1 MNQGFPERLDTP
13 LTLALR
19 VPYFSKAPVL
29 GFYPTCKAFQD
40 FFFFVFEKNYNFL
53 SRLKDPFAHHTQ
65 TFHHLNTKSF
75 HVLHRLILLGAS
87 LNFQAYTISLLSSRL
102 QPSN

>member
-13 LTLALR
+13 LTLPLR
-19 VPYFSKAPVL
+19 FPYFSRALVL
-29 GFYPTCKAFQD
+29 AFYPTCKAFQD
-40 FFFFVFEKNYNFL
+40 FFLCIWKKLQFL
-53 SRLKDPFAHHTQ
+53 SGLKDPFADHTQ
-65 TFHHLNTKSF
+65 TFHHLNKNSF

>member
-19 VPYFSKAPVL
+19 VPYFSKTPVLGVL

-40 FFFFVFEKNYNFL
+40 FFSLY
-53 SRLKDPFAHHTQ
+53 LKKT
-65 TFHHLNTKSF
+65 
-75 HVLHRLILLGAS
+75 
-87 LNFQAYTISLLSSRL
+87 TISLVD
-102 QPSN
+102 

>member
-13 LTLALR
+13 LTVALR

-40 FFFFVFEKNYNFL
+40 FFSLY
-53 SRLKDPFAHHTQ
+53 LKKT
-65 TFHHLNTKSF
+65 TN
-75 HVLHRLILLGAS
+75 
-87 LNFQAYTISLLSSRL
+87 SSVD
-102 QPSN
+102 